1 MGYKKESLYIYVV
14 RNSAYI
20 HVGTGHYEFGG
31 RYKKCPNGLNAPGA
45 VPRSS
50 ALYLFIFLVGGKNS
64 HLISFTK
71 NQKPL

>member
-1 MGYKKESLYIYVV
+1 MWQKKIENKNMVEKI
-14 RNSAYI
+14 I
-20 HVGTGHYEFGG
+20 FYEFGG